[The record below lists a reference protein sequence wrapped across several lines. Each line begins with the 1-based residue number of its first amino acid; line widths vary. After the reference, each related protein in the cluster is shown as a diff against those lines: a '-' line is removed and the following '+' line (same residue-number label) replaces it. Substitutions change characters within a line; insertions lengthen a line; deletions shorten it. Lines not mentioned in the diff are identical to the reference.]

1 MGEVFFLWVVV
12 VLMGLGVGLVKAWA
26 VVWWRPRMIEAHFGK
41 QGVRGPPYRPFVGN
55 VREMVS
61 IMLHASS
68 LPMPLSHNILP
79 RVLSFYHHWKKI
91 YGGTF
96 LIWFGPTPRLAVA
109 DPELIREIFFS
120 KSELYE
126 KYESDPLVRQLEG
139 NGLLSLKGEKCAAHR
154 RIIAPTFHMENLKA
168 LIPAIG
174 QAVVQMVEEWERDS
188 PESDSG
194 ERDIDVSDRFQR
206 LTGEVITRSLFGAS
220 SYEDGKE
227 VFRLQSQQMTFAA
240 ESFNKVMLPGYR
252 FLPTKLNALSRRL
265 NRDVKKSLAELIQKK
280 YAAIKQPGRKDPEL
294 SQEDDLLGRMIA
306 ASERSASPESGNG
319 GAAGARFTA
328 DDIVEECKAFF
339 FAGKQTTSN
348 MLTWTTVLLA
358 MHPDWQEAARA
369 EVLQHCGSRAV
380 PTKDS
385 IHKLK
390 TINMILNESLRLY
403 PPAVAAIRRAKSDA
417 MLGGY
422 RIPAGTELLIPILAV
437 HHDPRLWGN
446 DATEFNPGRFADG
459 VARAAKHPMAFL
471 PFGLGPRTC
480 VGQNLALLQA
490 KIVLAVI
497 LQRFSFRLSPSYRH
511 SPSVLMLLY
520 PQHGAPI
527 SFKPLEPGH
536 GGRRRSL

>member
-1 MGEVFFLWVVV
+1 
-12 VLMGLGVGLVKAWA
+12 
-26 VVWWRPRMIEAHFGK
+26 
-41 QGVRGPPYRPFVGN
+41 
-55 VREMVS
+55 
-61 IMLHASS
+61 
-68 LPMPLSHNILP
+68 
-79 RVLSFYHHWKKI
+79 
-91 YGGTF
+91 
-96 LIWFGPTPRLAVA
+96 
-109 DPELIREIFFS
+109 
-120 KSELYE
+120 
-126 KYESDPLVRQLEG
+126 
-139 NGLLSLKGEKCAAHR
+139 
-154 RIIAPTFHMENLKA
+154 MENLKA

-174 QAVVQMVEEWERDS
+174 QAVVEMVEEWEREA

-194 ERDIDVSDRFQR
+194 ERDVDVSERFQR
-206 LTGEVITRSLFGAS
+206 LTEDVISRSMFGAS
-220 SYEDGKE
+220 SFEDGKA
-227 VFRLQSQQMTFAA
+227 VFSLQSQQMKFAA
-240 ESFNKVMLPGYR
+240 ESFNRVKLPGYR
-252 FLPTKLNALSRRL
+252 FLPTKLNAQSRRL
-265 NRDVKKSLAELIQKK
+265 NREVKKSLDELIRKK
-280 YAAIKQPGRKDPEL
+280 YAALRQPGRDKSEL
-294 SQEDDLLGRMIA
+294 GEEYDLLGRMIA
-306 ASERSASPESGNG
+306 ASDRSPGNGG
-319 GAAGARFTA
+319 GAAGTRFTA
-328 DDIVEECKAFF
+328 DDIVEECRAFF

-390 TINMILNESLRLY
+390 TISMILNESVRLY
-403 PPAVAAIRRAKSDA
+403 PPAVAAIRRAKSDTV
-417 MLGGY
+417 LGGY

-446 DATEFNPGRFADG
+446 DASEFNPGRFADG

-490 KIVLAVI
+490 KVVLAVI

-527 SFKPLEPGH
+527 SFKPLDPGRL
-536 GGRRRSL
+536 GRRRFL